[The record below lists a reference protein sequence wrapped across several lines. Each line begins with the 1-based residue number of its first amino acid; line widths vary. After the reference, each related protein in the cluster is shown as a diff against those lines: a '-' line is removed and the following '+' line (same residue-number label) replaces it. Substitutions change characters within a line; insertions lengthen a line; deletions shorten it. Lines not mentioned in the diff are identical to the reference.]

1 MNDSTVTNY
10 GLHGSRDWLLLFHQ
24 IPPKPDYFRVKV
36 RRRLERLGSV
46 PLKNSVYVLPLQDD
60 TIEDFEWLAREIRA
74 EGGEATLCRAA
85 FIDGIRDS
93 DLEAMFRA
101 ARDADYAEVERM
113 AGESTDEAELER
125 LRRRLDQ
132 VRKVDFFESAGR
144 ERAERAVASPPEAVA
159 SGSAPRGALW
169 VTRPGVKVD
178 RMASAWLIRRFIDP
192 AATFAFDPKTPGL
205 RFDTYEGEYTHEGDR
220 CTFEV
225 LLQRFSLDDAALKA
239 VGEVVHDID
248 CKDGKFERP
257 ETQGLAAIIEGIA
270 AVEPDDAE
278 RLRQGAVLFEGLY
291 QRFRKGLAA
300 GA

>member
-1 MNDSTVTNY
+1 MDDSTAINN
-10 GLHGSRDWLLLFHQ
+10 LPEPHDWLLLFHQ

-144 ERAERAVASPPEAVA
+144 ERAERAVASPQEAGP
-159 SGSAPRGALW
+159 SGPAPRAALW

-192 AATFAFDPKTPGL
+192 AARFAFDLKTPGL

-248 CKDGKFERP
+248 CKDGKFGRP

-291 QRFRKGLAA
+291 HRFRKGLAA